1 MREKMDTYRVLVE
14 NAGRPR
20 GNGLIISNWILKE

>member
-1 MREKMDTYRVLVE
+1 MTKEMNIYRVLVE

-20 GNGLIISNWILKE
+20 GGGLIILNWILKE